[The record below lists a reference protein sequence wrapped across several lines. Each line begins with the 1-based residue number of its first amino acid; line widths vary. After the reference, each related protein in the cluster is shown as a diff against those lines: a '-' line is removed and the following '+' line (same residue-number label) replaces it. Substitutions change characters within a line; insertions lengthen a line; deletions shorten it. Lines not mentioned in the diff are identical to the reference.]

1 MSVLVHRGQVLR
13 LEQHLVRVRTRVRVR
28 ARCKGRGRG
37 RARGRASGIV
47 CGLCGTDSP
56 SSPSTV
62 TAKRPL
68 SGTKRVVRPCLPGEG

>member
-13 LEQHLVRVRTRVRVR
+13 LEQHLVRGWARVRVR
-28 ARCKGRGRG
+28 ARGKGRGRR
-37 RARGRASGIV
+37 RARARTRARGIV
-47 CGLCGTDSP
+47 CGVCSTDSP

-68 SGTKRVVRPCLPGEG
+68 SGTKRVVVPCLPA